1 MPTERLSM
9 RHIREV
15 LRLHYS
21 VGMSQRAVARSLGL
35 AHGTVSKY
43 VNRARRAGLTWPL
56 PTELDH
62 DVQLENRLF
71 PPPSDRPGDERP
83 HPDWALVHRELRR
96 PNVTLMLLWEEY
108 CDGNSDSFRY
118 PWFCERYREWA
129 GRLKP
134 TLRQVHVAGEKLFV
148 DYSGHTTEVVGGLTG
163 EVLSAQIFV
172 AVLGASNYTYA
183 EASLSQSLP
192 DWIASHVRTF
202 AYFGGVARQTVS
214 DNLKAGIT
222 RACFHEPMVNRT
234 YADLT
239 RHYRTAI
246 VPARPYRPRD
256 KAKVEVGVQIVGR
269 WILAR
274 LRNRRFFSLAAL
286 NEAIHA
292 LLVELNDRP
301 LRSWGRSRR
310 DLFEELDHP
319 ALTPLPDEPYQYAE
333 WKRCRVNLDY
343 HIEIAK
349 HYYSVPHNLVRQEVE
364 TRVTQKTVEIFLR
377 GKRVPS
383 HLRSTLPHRPT
394 TIAEHMPSS
403 HRRYRDWTH
412 ERIRSEARTNRSLP
426 SSGPLR
432 PPTRRPFSSTP
443 TSAAAVTTI
452 DQEIS
457 MLVHPTVDRLRALG
471 LATMADG
478 LTELQNNPEAA
489 GMPHADWLGLLVDRE
504 VTARDNR
511 RITRRLTSAK
521 LRQAA
526 TIENV
531 DYRTARGLDRSLFQN
546 LGTCQ
551 WIRDANHLVIVGPTG
566 TGKSWLACALGNKAC
581 RDGFSVLYKRASRLF
596 ARSRPGARRRPSGA
610 PDHRARARQSS
621 HP

>member
-35 AHGTVSKY
+35 AQGTVSKY
-43 VNRARRAGLTWPL
+43 LNRSRRAGLTWPL
-56 PTELDH
+56 PPELDD
-62 DVQLENRLF
+62 DVRLENRLYL
-71 PPPSDRPGDERP
+71 PPSDRPSDERP

-108 CDGNSDSFRY
+108 CDANSDSFSY
-118 PWFCERYREWA
+118 AWFCERYREWA

-148 DYSGHTTEVVGGLTG
+148 DYSGHTMEVVDGLTG
-163 EVLSAQIFV
+163 EVRSAQIFV

-192 DWIASHVRTF
+192 DWIASHVRAF

-234 YADLT
+234 YADLA

-292 LLVELNDRP
+292 LLVELNDRL

-310 DLFEELDHP
+310 ELFEQLDHP
-319 ALTPLPDEPYQYAE
+319 ALIPLPDEPYEYAE

-343 HIEIAK
+343 HVEIAK
-349 HYYSVPHNLVRQEVE
+349 HYYSVPHNLVHQEVE
-364 TRVTQKTVEIFLR
+364 ARITQKTVEIFLR
-377 GKRVPS
+377 GKRVAS

-394 TIAEHMPSS
+394 TIPEHMPSS

-412 ERIRSEARTNRSLP
+412 ERIRSEA
-426 SSGPLR
+426 
-432 PPTRRPFSSTP
+432 
-443 TSAAAVTTI
+443 
-452 DQEIS
+452 
-457 MLVHPTVDRLRALG
+457 
-471 LATMADG
+471 
-478 LTELQNNPEAA
+478 
-489 GMPHADWLGLLVDRE
+489 
-504 VTARDNR
+504 
-511 RITRRLTSAK
+511 AK
-521 LRQAA
+521 
-526 TIENV
+526 
-531 DYRTARGLDRSLFQN
+531 
-546 LGTCQ
+546 
-551 WIRDANHLVIVGPTG
+551 VGPDAET
-566 TGKSWLACALGNKAC
+566 LIDVIL
-581 RDGFSVLYKRASRLF
+581 
-596 ARSRPGARRRPSGA
+596 RSRPHPEQGFRSAIGILGLVKRYGQERVDA
-610 PDHRARARQSS
+610 ACARALLLNARSYKSVAAILKNGTDKTAPPTQERPILL
-621 HP
+621 HANIRGRGYYN